1 MILEN
6 FVNLNNVGY
15 LLTWQNFVSWGLFHY
30 RLYHGTRVGGAG
42 RTSFFR
48 RAFIKFDTGL
58 RVTLAD

>member
-30 RLYHGTRVGGAG
+30 RLYHGTRVGRAG
-42 RTSFFR
+42 GQVSFVVPLLNL
-48 RAFIKFDTGL
+48 TQ
-58 RVTLAD
+58 V